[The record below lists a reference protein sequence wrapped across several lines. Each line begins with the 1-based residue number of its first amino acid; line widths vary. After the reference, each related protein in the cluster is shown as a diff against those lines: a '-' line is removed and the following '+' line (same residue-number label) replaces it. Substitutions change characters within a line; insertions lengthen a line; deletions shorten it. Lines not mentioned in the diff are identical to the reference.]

1 MLLNSKIGY
10 VIPRMLIKFRLN
22 KEPIIKKSINKLTH
36 RSMLLRGVHLRLF
49 CGRFGECRASK
60 GSKSN
65 DLLRV
70 TQAIFQPLAIS
81 NPIVKDFLIKT
92 LNNVRLMVPTC
103 VS

>member
-10 VIPRMLIKFRLN
+10 VISRMLIKFRLN
-22 KEPIIKKSINKLTH
+22 NKKIYKKLTH

-81 NPIVKDFLIKT
+81 NPIVKDFFD
-92 LNNVRLMVPTC
+92 
-103 VS
+103 

>member
-10 VIPRMLIKFRLN
+10 VISRMLIKFRLN
-22 KEPIIKKSINKLTH
+22 RANNKKIYKKLTH

-81 NPIVKDFLIKT
+81 NPIVKDFFD
-92 LNNVRLMVPTC
+92 
-103 VS
+103 